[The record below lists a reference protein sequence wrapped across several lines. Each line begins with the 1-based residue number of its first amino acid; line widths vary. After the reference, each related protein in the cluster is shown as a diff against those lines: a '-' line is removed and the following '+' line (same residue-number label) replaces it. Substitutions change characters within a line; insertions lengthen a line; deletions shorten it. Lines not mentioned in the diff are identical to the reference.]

1 MALGQGGQEQRDVLL
16 TLLVSLQGSSV
27 AWTLKALALL
37 S

>member
-1 MALGQGGQEQRDVLL
+1 MCLGQGGQEQRDVLL
-16 TLLVSLQGSSV
+16 TLLVSLQDSSV

>member
-1 MALGQGGQEQRDVLL
+1 MALGLGGQEQRDVLL

-27 AWTLKALALL
+27 AWTLMALALL